1 MKKILLFVLT
11 IFSLSA
17 FIISCQKS
25 SPPSVSAIEQ
35 NTNPVSFITIE
46 NVTDSGTVV
55 PSTPTTKT
63 GYTAIIQQ
71 NFTKDSSAID
81 SIKFRYKNSASKLVD
96 SLVLTSPIPAAS
108 VTVAPYSGLV
118 AQYYTF
124 TIDSDSL
131 VTGTT
136 YSIVATVFT
145 TNGNSATTTFA
156 SLFKW

>member
-1 MKKILLFVLT
+1 MKKILPFVLT
-11 IFSLSA
+11 IFTLSA
-17 FIISCQKS
+17 FISSCQKS
-25 SPPSVSAIEQ
+25 SPPTAGAVEQ
-35 NTNPVSFITIE
+35 NNNPVNFINIL

-55 PSTPTTKT
+55 PSAITKT

-81 SIKFRYKNSASKLVD
+81 SIKFRYKSPTKLVD
-96 SLVLTSPIPAAS
+96 SLILVSPTVAAS
-108 VTVAPYSGLV
+108 KIVTPYSGLI

-124 TIDSDSL
+124 TVASDSL

-136 YSIVATVFT
+136 YSIVATVYT
-145 TNGNSATTTFA
+145 ADGNSATTTFA

>member
-25 SPPSVSAIEQ
+25 SPPSVSVIEQ

-81 SIKFRYKNSASKLVD
+81 SIKL
-96 SLVLTSPIPAAS
+96 L
-108 VTVAPYSGLV
+108 
-118 AQYYTF
+118 
-124 TIDSDSL
+124 
-131 VTGTT
+131 
-136 YSIVATVFT
+136 
-145 TNGNSATTTFA
+145 
-156 SLFKW
+156 